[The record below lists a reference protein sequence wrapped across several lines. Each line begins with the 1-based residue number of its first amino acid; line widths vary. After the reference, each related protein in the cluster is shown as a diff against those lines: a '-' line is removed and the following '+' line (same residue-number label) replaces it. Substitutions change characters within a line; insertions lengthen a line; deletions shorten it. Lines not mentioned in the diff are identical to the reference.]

1 VTEARTTGDVLRAA
15 RRRRRVSIERA
26 AEETR
31 IRADFLMR
39 MESDEFDFLAPAYVR
54 GFLRNYAR
62 WLGIG
67 PDPLLAAFDKRYGTG
82 QADTGQIA
90 ALERRARSAPR
101 QRRKLSSWAVA
112 ATIASLL
119 LVALAAIGLTQA
131 PEESD
136 QPGLAEAG
144 GGDDG
149 AGRTPSD
156 EGSPSPSPTPERKRQ
171 RKKLALAQGMEVE
184 VVAKRAECWVSVQ
197 ADGVDVYTS
206 SPSLQVGDR
215 VGPFRAN
222 ESMDIVLGNPY
233 GVDLII
239 NGSRFGPLG
248 EAGLPI
254 TVNLPEDVKSLL

>member
-1 VTEARTTGDVLRAA
+1 VTESTSTGALLRTA
-15 RRRRRVSIERA
+15 RRKRRVSIERA

-62 WLGIG
+62 FLGIG
-67 PDPLLAAFDKRYGTG
+67 ADPLLHAFDKRYGTG
-82 QADTGQIA
+82 RADTGQIA
-90 ALERRARSAPR
+90 ALERRSRNVPR
-101 QRRKLSSWAVA
+101 QRRKPSSWAVA
-112 ATIASLL
+112 ATMASLL

-131 PEESD
+131 PEEPAP
-136 QPGLAEAG
+136 PGLADA
-144 GGDDG
+144 GGDDDATG
-149 AGRTPSD
+149 EPSAS
-156 EGSPSPSPTPERKRQ
+156 EQSPSPSPTPEPRRERKQ
-171 RKKLALAQGMEVE
+171 LALAHGMEVE

-197 ADGVDVYTS
+197 ADGVDLYTS

-215 VGPFRAN
+215 VGPFRAD

-239 NGSRFGPLG
+239 NGSRFGPMG